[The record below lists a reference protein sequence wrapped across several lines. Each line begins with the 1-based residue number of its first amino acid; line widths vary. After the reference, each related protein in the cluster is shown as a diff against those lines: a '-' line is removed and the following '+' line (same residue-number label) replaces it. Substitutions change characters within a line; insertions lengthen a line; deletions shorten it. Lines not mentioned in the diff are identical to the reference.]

1 MSRKA
6 RVWIGVTLLAI
17 ILFNYLA
24 IGIPLYKRMNSLN
37 DKVRIFAKRSED
49 TYIIDVLR
57 REMVTIDKKIVML
70 NCVAVSAAII
80 IASWVIF
87 GLAVHR
93 KENLPAL
100 YHDGTG
106 PAGRQGGKT

>member
-24 IGIPLYKRMNSLN
+24 IGIPLYKRMSSLN
-37 DKVRIFAKRSED
+37 NKVSIFTKHSED
-49 TYIIDVLR
+49 TYIVDVLR

-80 IASWVIF
+80 IVSWMIF

-93 KENLPAL
+93 EDRRRL
-100 YHDGTG
+100 
-106 PAGRQGGKT
+106 

>member
-24 IGIPLYKRMNSLN
+24 IGIPLYKRINSLDN
-37 DKVRIFAKRSED
+37 KVRIFTKHSED
-49 TYIIDVLR
+49 TYVVDVLK

-80 IASWVIF
+80 IMSWIIF
-87 GLAVHR
+87 GLVVNR
-93 KENLPAL
+93 GRQPACRQ
-100 YHDGTG
+100 
-106 PAGRQGGKT
+106 AGRKL

>member
-24 IGIPLYKRMNSLN
+24 IGIPLYKRMNSLDN
-37 DKVRIFAKRSED
+37 KVRMFTKHSED
-49 TYIIDVLR
+49 TYVIDVLK

-70 NCVAVSAAII
+70 NCVAVSAVII
-80 IASWVIF
+80 IVSWIIF
-87 GLAVHR
+87 GLAVNR
-93 KENLPAL
+93 PDRRML
-100 YHDGTG
+100 
-106 PAGRQGGKT
+106 